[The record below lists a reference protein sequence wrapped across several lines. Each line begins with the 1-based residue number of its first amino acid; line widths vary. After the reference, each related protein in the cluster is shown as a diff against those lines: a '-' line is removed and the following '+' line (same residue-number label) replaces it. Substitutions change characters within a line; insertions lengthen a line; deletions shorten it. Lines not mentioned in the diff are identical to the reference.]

1 MGALRSSWRRI
12 RIGSAA
18 AALLAAAC
26 GRQPRIDDQMKRDL
40 EAASASTM
48 ELAPSGGGQRVVS
61 AIEQVPQAQP
71 KPTST
76 RKVAAP
82 TKTPLP
88 ESRPTSASSG
98 DPAATR
104 PTQRP
109 AVNPP
114 PPGGYKTIDE
124 VLKKAPF
131 PIKP

>member
-1 MGALRSSWRRI
+1 MGALRRGWRHI

-18 AALLAAAC
+18 AALFATAC
-26 GRQPRIDDQMKRDL
+26 GGQPRMDDQMKRDL

-48 ELAPSGGGQRVVS
+48 ELAPTGGGQRVVS
-61 AIEQVPQAQP
+61 AIEQLPQAQP
-71 KPTST
+71 KPTTT
-76 RKVAAP
+76 RRVAAP
-82 TKTPLP
+82 TKTLSP
-88 ESRPTSASSG
+88 

-114 PPGGYKTIDE
+114 PPGGYKTIGE
-124 VLKKAPF
+124 VLKNAPF

>member
-1 MGALRSSWRRI
+1 MAALRRGWRRI
-12 RIGSAA
+12 RSASA
-18 AALLAAAC
+18 VAALLATAC
-26 GRQPRIDDQMKRDL
+26 GRQARMDDQMKRDL
-40 EAASASTM
+40 EAASVSTM
-48 ELAPSGGGQRVVS
+48 ELAPSGDRQRVVS
-61 AIEQVPQAQP
+61 SIEQVPLAQP
-71 KPTST
+71 KPTTT
-76 RKVAAP
+76 RKVAAV
-82 TKTPLP
+82 TKTPSP
-88 ESRPTSASSG
+88 